1 MTAVGVVESGRS
13 CHAEQVSTTA
23 DAKAPKAYRIRDR
36 ALVAGVA
43 AGVAAHFRF
52 PVWVIRAGFIAASA
66 WKLSGA
72 VAYAVLWLLLAR
84 QPAAAPIGLVAAE
97 RQGLR
102 TVARRPRWPQVAGWV
117 ATLAAGLGI
126 GYLIRW
132 YDHSPLGPYAVDAF
146 LLGWGI
152 GLLWLT
158 REVGWP
164 RVGKVAAGSF
174 GILCAWVAMTDIVA
188 IFLIDVDVDL
198 SGDNGK
204 YLAGLVGTGATIL
217 ACLGAAL
224 PWIVRPAPSQERAQA
239 ELIAQ
244 TRADMAAHLH
254 DSVLQTLA
262 VIQKQAGDPKAVSQ
276 LARRQER
283 ELREWLY
290 EEQLDD
296 ESSTAALKQVVAEVE
311 ATWPVAVE
319 LVTVGEAELTVE
331 LDAVVRAA
339 REAAVN
345 AAKHSG
351 ADQIDMYAEISSAR
365 AEVFVRDR
373 GRGFQIDD
381 IGEDRMGIR
390 GSIIDRMARYGGTVD
405 VRSTPGEGTQIH
417 LTMPLDQKGATGG

>member
-1 MTAVGVVESGRS
+1 VGVVETGWP
-13 CHAEQVSTTA
+13 CHAEQVSSTA
-23 DAKAPKAYRIRDR
+23 DAKAPKAYRILDR

-52 PVWVIRAGFIAASA
+52 PVWVIRAGFIATSA

-72 VAYAVLWLLLAR
+72 VAYVVLWLLLAR
-84 QPAAAPIGLVAAE
+84 QPSAVPIGLVAAE

-102 TVARRPRWPQVAGWV
+102 TVARRPRWPHVAGW
-117 ATLAAGLGI
+117 AGTLAAGLGI

-164 RVGKVAAGSF
+164 RAGKVAAGSF

-188 IFLIDVDVDL
+188 IFLMEIDLDL

-204 YLAGLVGTGATIL
+204 YLTGLVGAGATIL
-217 ACLGAAL
+217 ACLVAVL
-224 PWIVRPAPSQERAQA
+224 PWIIRPAPSQERTQT

-262 VIQKQAGDPKAVSQ
+262 VIQKQASDPKAVAQ

-296 ESSTAALKQVVAEVE
+296 ESSTAALKAVVAEVE

-351 ADQIDMYAEISSAR
+351 ADQIDMYAEISSSR

-373 GRGFQIDD
+373 GRGFQIAD

-390 GSIIDRMARYGGTVD
+390 GSIIDRMTRYGGTVD

-417 LTMPLDQKGATGG
+417 LAMPLDQKGATGG